1 MRMRPERPLEPMHSE
16 RGSLK
21 DKVIN
26 SKVKKRTRPPP
37 LRARRRLIDPTKWD
51 SVYLKGVF
59 LDAIPMPLPS
69 QKNALEFSGRVQDEI
84 LDEGDE
90 EEGEEDSTDSDTS
103 SDIVPSRPVPREV
116 QDSVRAVPSP
126 QQVQEAEHGRDVEME
141 DVGPP
146 VARTANSAPQTDLK
160 ALFAPREDG
169 LLDLFFPV
177 LRSIFIRFSASFSLL
192 DHLDPDLDLELGA
205 DILGTNAPACANQE
219 DSHPSRPVLQAPSV
233 QFSDTTT
240 KTKAR
245 PRVTLD
251 PSLPLLFPLP
261 DSLPHSY
268 SHPSESTTAR
278 HPHGTPGC
286 FLLSSA
292 PRARTLHHLPPST
305 MFARSPQDTP
315 ESIRERWEKD
325 KSALT
330 REWKKAWREAR
341 GSRRGGRGTVGDV
354 GGGY

>member
-1 MRMRPERPLEPMHSE
+1 M
-16 RGSLK
+16 
-21 DKVIN
+21 
-26 SKVKKRTRPPP
+26 
-37 LRARRRLIDPTKWD
+37 
-51 SVYLKGVF
+51 
-59 LDAIPMPLPS
+59 
-69 QKNALEFSGRVQDEI
+69 
-84 LDEGDE
+84 
-90 EEGEEDSTDSDTS
+90 
-103 SDIVPSRPVPREV
+103 
-116 QDSVRAVPSP
+116 
-126 QQVQEAEHGRDVEME
+126 
-141 DVGPP
+141 
-146 VARTANSAPQTDLK
+146 
-160 ALFAPREDG
+160 
-169 LLDLFFPV
+169 
-177 LRSIFIRFSASFSLL
+177 
-192 DHLDPDLDLELGA
+192 
-205 DILGTNAPACANQE
+205 NAPAYANQE
-219 DSHPSRPVLQAPSV
+219 DSHPARPVLQAPSV
-233 QFSDTTT
+233 QIPDTTT
-240 KTKAR
+240 KTKACS
-245 PRVTLD
+245 RVTLD